1 MNRWCKRGLL
11 AVAVL
16 LAGLL
21 VWQIAQRCAPSNP
34 FHADPS
40 QLEAVELRYI
50 DLFFGKPDVAVSLT
64 DPASIRAFCS
74 IWNADYVTEIHPYD
88 AHGYTGLVE
97 MPSGSSDG
105 LRICL
110 MYRDGSTRTIEGLG
124 GDMVYFDGH
133 WCYASCG
140 KSYGYQ
146 PVIRFTG
153 GIEARAERIRQEET
167 P

>member
-16 LAGLL
+16 LFVLL
-21 VWQIAQRCAPSNP
+21 VWQLWPRPVNP
-34 FHADPS
+34 LAVRAENVT
-40 QLEAVELRYI
+40 QIRLTLEAHPELPDGEMLLTKPAELASFCALWNGVQAVPVEPYDGVDGAPTVQLAAGDRRQI
-50 DLFFGKPDVAVSLT
+50 E
-64 DPASIRAFCS
+64 IAFC
-74 IWNADYVTEIHPYD
+74 
-88 AHGYTGLVE
+88 L
-97 MPSGSSDG
+97 
-105 LRICL
+105 
-110 MYRDGSTRTIEGLG
+110 RDGSTRTIEGLG

-140 KSYGYQ
+140 KAYGYQ

>member
-1 MNRWCKRGLL
+1 MNRWCKHGLL

-16 LAGLL
+16 LFVLL

-50 DLFFGKPDVAVSLT
+50 DLFFGKSDVAVSLT

-110 MYRDGSTRTIEGLG
+110 MYRDGRRRYFSLTEEYLFDRGTDNTRELAC
-124 GDMVYFDGH
+124 YFH
-133 WCYASCG
+133 
-140 KSYGYQ
+140 
-146 PVIRFTG
+146 TG
-153 GIEARAERIRQEET
+153 VVLADYVEAQLAQAK
-167 P
+167 